1 MAGGRST
8 EVLEKETG
16 NVTQRLVEPAKKTE
30 RMEQRNPANVT
41 WIMQEDSEGSS
52 PVQVGMGT
60 EIFGYLVKDIV
71 SENTGE
77 ATLLL
82 TEKDG
87 IEYLLKLY
95 HKNKTPKEK
104 LLEIL
109 SSIKH
114 EYVIHSVDQG
124 TYNERFYEVLPF
136 YRGGDLLVQIPVSED
151 VIEKVIIPCINE
163 GLKAL
168 HDKDIIHRDIK
179 PANIFWSE
187 DRGKV
192 IIGDFGISSVLNQDV
207 SVRATSMSRTLGYS
221 APETSNG
228 FISKESDY
236 YSFGITIYHLVLGVD
251 PFAGMS
257 DMQILYQTI
266 NKKLEIPQTVSYR
279 MQCLIRGLTL
289 KDRTERWGYEEVARW
304 LAGETVAVQEHTG
317 ETEVE
322 KPYNFQEEK
331 FYDLGSLSMAF
342 AQNWEN
348 AKKHLFRGV
357 VDKYLATFNE
367 ELASQCMDYKEM
379 RDKNMAVFKL
389 IYLLNPNA
397 PLCYKGNL
405 YQDMEALG
413 KVMASQAPKKDADI
427 IEMIRNGA
435 LYQYVCANHFEERL
449 VENISDIMQ
458 ALQSNPKS
466 NKYFK
471 LMYLLN
477 PGMGFE
483 INGITCEDLT
493 DLIEYL
499 ERVDDDTRDE
509 TADRLVE
516 NELFLAWVDSLGYEK
531 QVDKWCEIYEKV
543 EW

>member
-192 IIGDFGISSVLNQDV
+192 IIGDFGIFCS
-207 SVRATSMSRTLGYS
+207 
-221 APETSNG
+221 
-228 FISKESDY
+228 
-236 YSFGITIYHLVLGVD
+236 
-251 PFAGMS
+251 
-257 DMQILYQTI
+257 
-266 NKKLEIPQTVSYR
+266 
-279 MQCLIRGLTL
+279 
-289 KDRTERWGYEEVARW
+289 
-304 LAGETVAVQEHTG
+304 
-317 ETEVE
+317 
-322 KPYNFQEEK
+322 
-331 FYDLGSLSMAF
+331 
-342 AQNWEN
+342 
-348 AKKHLFRGV
+348 
-357 VDKYLATFNE
+357 
-367 ELASQCMDYKEM
+367 
-379 RDKNMAVFKL
+379 
-389 IYLLNPNA
+389 
-397 PLCYKGNL
+397 GNL
-405 YQDMEALG
+405 
-413 KVMASQAPKKDADI
+413 
-427 IEMIRNGA
+427 
-435 LYQYVCANHFEERL
+435 
-449 VENISDIMQ
+449 
-458 ALQSNPKS
+458 
-466 NKYFK
+466 
-471 LMYLLN
+471 
-477 PGMGFE
+477 
-483 INGITCEDLT
+483 
-493 DLIEYL
+493 
-499 ERVDDDTRDE
+499 
-509 TADRLVE
+509 
-516 NELFLAWVDSLGYEK
+516 
-531 QVDKWCEIYEKV
+531 
-543 EW
+543 